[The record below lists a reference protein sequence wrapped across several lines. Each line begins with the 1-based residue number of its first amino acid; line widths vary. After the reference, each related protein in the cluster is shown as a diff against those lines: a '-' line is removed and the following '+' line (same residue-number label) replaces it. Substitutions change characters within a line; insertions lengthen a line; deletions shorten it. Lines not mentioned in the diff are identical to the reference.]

1 MQGLDGLFGR
11 QFGGAR
17 DQSIP
22 HAVIRHIPM
31 YIFTPQQHCLA
42 GLASGVWRRRG
53 AAKHNG
59 LSFSEET
66 VTEWLLLELALRFP
80 GNVKIVPFTK
90 KKEGLY
96 GADWAWAFI
105 GPDGHT
111 CQGMLVQS
119 KRLDDLDRKYS
130 SLFYRG
136 RTDSSGRRPLQVDR
150 LIETAR
156 KWNLPP
162 VFAFY
167 NHLDDTSR
175 LSTTACGTLNMMQY
189 PFPESWG
196 VSLASAPHVRN
207 AMPTNTFDYH
217 HRISR
222 PFHCLFCSRGTGT
235 QDVDGIA
242 GTAAAALS
250 SLFEESGSDDALDPE
265 LLPPFQPAKTVPELF
280 QRAEITTMTRLDDES
295 PGLSDLRMDYPEIA
309 GAVIVRDVP
318 QPDAER

>member
-1 MQGLDGLFGR
+1 MGP
-11 QFGGAR
+11 
-17 DQSIP
+17 P
-22 HAVIRHIPM
+22 H
-31 YIFTPQQHCLA
+31 
-42 GLASGVWRRRG
+42 
-53 AAKHNG
+53 
-59 LSFSEET
+59 
-66 VTEWLLLELALRFP
+66 
-80 GNVKIVPFTK
+80 
-90 KKEGLY
+90 
-96 GADWAWAFI
+96 
-105 GPDGHT
+105 
-111 CQGMLVQS
+111 
-119 KRLDDLDRKYS
+119 
-130 SLFYRG
+130 
-136 RTDSSGRRPLQVDR
+136 LQVDR

-167 NHLDDTSR
+167 NHLDDTFR

-196 VSLASAPHVRN
+196 VCLVSAPLVRN

-222 PFHCLFCSRGTGT
+222 PFHCLFCSRSTGT

-265 LLPPFQPAKTVPELF
+265 LLPPFQPEKTVPELF
-280 QRAEITTMTRLDDES
+280 RRAEIMTVTRLDDES
-295 PGLSDLRMDYPEIA
+295 PGLSDLQMDYPEIA

-318 QPDAER
+318 SPMRSGNVVFARSSQQPTVLDHCSTAQPVRSATEPPFDRTSANTRKINAFLMVFMCLVLVLKVGTRALGTINLCDAPQY